1 MDRDLKNRSFRH
13 CKRAGAS
20 AIEISRPR
28 RALMLVVG
36 AVLLLSACAAPVID
50 RVAIRDWEPS
60 IRVSTDSEVT
70 IKSSRDEVRIFYRK
84 EF

>member
-1 MDRDLKNRSFRH
+1 
-13 CKRAGAS
+13 
-20 AIEISRPR
+20 
-28 RALMLVVG
+28 MLVVG

-70 IKSSRDEVRIFYRK
+70 IKSSTDEVRIFYRK